1 MTMCCQVREWPH
13 GICRRW
19 SGEGDDVDIWWR
31 FGPRWRDRQA
41 ALLETLRQVD
51 PDVVALQEVWGSDE
65 TTQADEFAAALGL
78 FAGFAEPSYPAVP
91 DPPQLADHEGITL
104 GLGVLSRWPI
114 TSMRPVGTPGRG

>member
-1 MTMCCQVREWPH
+1 MESVVGGRVRVMTWN
-13 GICRRW
+13 
-19 SGEGDDVDIWWR
+19 IWWR
-31 FGPRWRDRQA
+31 FGPRWRDRQP

-91 DPPQLADHEGITL
+91 THRSLPTTKA
-104 GLGVLSRWPI
+104 
-114 TSMRPVGTPGRG
+114 